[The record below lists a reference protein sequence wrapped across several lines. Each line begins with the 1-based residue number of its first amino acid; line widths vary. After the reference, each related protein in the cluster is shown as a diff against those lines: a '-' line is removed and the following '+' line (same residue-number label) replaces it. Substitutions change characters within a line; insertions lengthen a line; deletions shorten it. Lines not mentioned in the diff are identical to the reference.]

1 MSSRVVSSSSTGMAH
16 LNSGFETDLDSFLD
30 LEPNSFSA
38 VPSPAPGK
46 AAPMLGQR
54 PSLSSSSSSFA
65 SSHSQRAFSGPS
77 FQYESYKQQTGL
89 PVGGLADT
97 FAVNRARGLQY
108 NSNTGFVMPAETLNI
123 PLSGM
128 DDFNFNRTPSLEMS
142 DMDFDADESPADLPA
157 MFYPSS
163 SSSHFVNPSNLSGQ
177 DDSPT
182 NPAPIQRIYPGMHA
196 HQAAQAKAQQAKKQE
211 EMLRQQQQ
219 QQQRALAGQRPL
231 PSNGKAPQT
240 KDPLVEES
248 ISRLLHHMRQ
258 NSVASVEDES
268 TTPTNS
274 FNLPRMKK
282 DEDDMDEDE
291 RLLNSEEG
299 KKLSSKER
307 RQLRNKVSARAFRS
321 RRKGKR
327 SVSCSQPDLLLTCVQ
342 NTSVNSKA
350 KLPPAPKNLATSK
363 SRTVN

>member
-1 MSSRVVSSSSTGMAH
+1 MSSRVVSSAAVGMAH
-16 LNSGFETDLDSFLD
+16 LNAGFETDLDSFLD
-30 LEPNSFSA
+30 LEPTNFSA

-46 AAPMLGQR
+46 AAPTFGQR
-54 PSLSSSSSSFA
+54 PGLPSSSTSFA
-65 SSHSQRAFSGPS
+65 SSHSQQAFSGPS
-77 FQYESYKQQTGL
+77 FNYESYKQQTGL

-123 PLSGM
+123 PLSNM
-128 DDFNFNRTPSLEMS
+128 DEFDFNRTPSLEIS

-157 MFYPSS
+157 MFYPTSS
-163 SSSHFVNPSNLSGQ
+163 NGHFVNPSSLSGQ
-177 DDSPT
+177 DDSPI
-182 NPAPIQRIYPGMHA
+182 NPAPVQRIYPGMHS

-211 EMLRQQQQ
+211 EMVRQQQQ

-231 PSNGKAPQT
+231 PSNGKAPQA

-248 ISRLLHHMRQ
+248 ISRLLHQMRQ
-258 NSVASVEDES
+258 NSVASVDDES
-268 TTPTNS
+268 TTPTNGS
-274 FNLPRMKK
+274 MNIPRIKK

-321 RRKGKR
+321 RRKGMAHICYFAPR
-327 SVSCSQPDLLLTCVQ
+327 HMLTC
-342 NTSVNSKA
+342 
-350 KLPPAPKNLATSK
+350 L
-363 SRTVN
+363 